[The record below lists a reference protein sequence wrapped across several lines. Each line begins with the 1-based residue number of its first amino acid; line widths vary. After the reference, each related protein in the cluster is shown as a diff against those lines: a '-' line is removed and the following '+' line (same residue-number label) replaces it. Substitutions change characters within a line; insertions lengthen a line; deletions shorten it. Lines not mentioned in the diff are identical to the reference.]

1 MFWIIKI
8 TYIFIEV
15 PLELGIR
22 TQIFFLIILFSCI
35 MNSKLEL
42 KLNSLVLDYN

>member
-22 TQIFFLIILFSCI
+22 TQIFLIILFSCI